1 MNRRKTGTGYE
12 ELAAAWLEQ
21 RGYEIL
27 ERNFWTRK
35 GEIDLVARHRGYLVF
50 VEVKYRKNQN
60 SGAPE
65 EAVDRRKQR
74 RIMEAAGVYLAL
86 HGYSPD
92 WRMRFDVA
100 AIEGEQIRV
109 IENAFGDGF

>member
-27 ERNFWTRK
+27 ERNFRTK
-35 GEIDLVARHRGYLVF
+35 MGEIDLIARHRGYLVF
-50 VEVKYRKNQN
+50 IEVKYRKDRK

-65 EAVDRRKQR
+65 EAVDWRKQR
-74 RIMEAAGVYLAL
+74 RIMEAAGVYLCR

-92 WRMRFDVA
+92 WSMRFDVV
-100 AIEGEQIRV
+100 AIEGDQIRV

>member
-1 MNRRKTGTGYE
+1 MRNWRRPGWNSGVMK
-12 ELAAAWLEQ
+12 
-21 RGYEIL
+21 
-27 ERNFWTRK
+27 FWNGISGQGKVRSIWSPAI
-35 GEIDLVARHRGYLVF
+35 GDIWCLSN
-50 VEVKYRKNQN
+50 RKNRN